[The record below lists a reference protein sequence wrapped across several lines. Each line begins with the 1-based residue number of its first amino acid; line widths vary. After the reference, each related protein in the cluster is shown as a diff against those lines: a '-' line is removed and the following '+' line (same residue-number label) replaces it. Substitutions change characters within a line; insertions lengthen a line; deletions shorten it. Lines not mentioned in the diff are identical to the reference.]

1 MMKRFVVIVAAGKGV
16 RMGNSLPKQFIPIA
30 GRPLLVHSMET
41 FHRWNAD
48 VPQIIVLAEEYK
60 SYWSMLC
67 SEIKGI
73 PPHYVVS
80 GGATRFES
88 VKNSIR
94 FVTENL
100 VSPEDTESSI
110 VGIHDGVRPF
120 VSLETIEACFAEAE
134 KSGAAIPAVPVV
146 DSIRRTDG
154 ETSHPVDRTQFVA
167 VQTPQV
173 FRLSL
178 LADAYQQDCNPQ
190 FTDDASVVETFGKD
204 VVLVKGNPE
213 NIKITTPFDLKIA
226 KSVLEKNETV
236 E

>member
-100 VSPEDTESSI
+100 VSSKETESSI

-120 VSLETIEACFAEAE
+120 VSDETIEACFTEAE
-134 KSGAAIPAVPVV
+134 KSGAAIPAVPVI
-146 DSIRRTDG
+146 DSIRQIDG
-154 ETSHPVDRTQFVA
+154 ETSHPVDRSQFVA

-173 FRLSL
+173 FHLKL
-178 LADAYQQDCNPQ
+178 LAAAYQQDYNPQ
-190 FTDDASVVETFGKD
+190 FTDDASVVEAFGKN
-204 VVLVKGNPE
+204 VALVKGNPE
-213 NIKITTPFDLKIA
+213 NVKITTPFDLKIA
-226 KSVLEKNETV
+226 ESVLEKKAE
-236 E
+236 EQ